1 MPPTNATRSISGGG
15 IDAIYARAILAGLL
29 HHPTVIL
36 ACAEALSALALPD
49 RELEGLRNILLEAAY
64 DDPALDSPALITI
77 CESGGFGGLAA
88 QLVDA
93 NGLAFSFTRRQANPE
108 LARRDLGMAIEALA
122 ARPELD
128 AALAAATA
136 RLAENWDETG
146 FAEQM
151 RLLEA
156 RREADAKLAS
166 LAERDENGD

>member
-1 MPPTNATRSISGGG
+1 
-15 IDAIYARAILAGLL
+15 
-29 HHPTVIL
+29 
-36 ACAEALSALALPD
+36 
-49 RELEGLRNILLEAAY
+49 
-64 DDPALDSPALITI
+64 
-77 CESGGFGGLAA
+77 
-88 QLVDA
+88 
-93 NGLAFSFTRRQANPE
+93 
-108 LARRDLGMAIEALA
+108 MAIEALA